1 MSKIRI
7 SNCQRRL
14 RRDSTKLPHPPYPQ
28 AGERT
33 IIHRFGYYVWNPVK
47 HCQAKKKQAICNYL
61 YCIVAN
67 EPPRGVLGKD
77 VAQSM
82 LVQSLSQ
89 VNEKSKVWETW
100 ENTLSR
106 VLYSEK
112 NLAAKCHHQTDC
124 TPHCYNIADLD
135 PF

>member
-47 HCQAKKKQAICNYL
+47 HCQAKKNRQYVIIYIVLLQTSHHEVYL
-61 YCIVAN
+61 G
-67 EPPRGVLGKD
+67 R
-77 VAQSM
+77 M
-82 LVQSLSQ
+82 
-89 VNEKSKVWETW
+89 
-100 ENTLSR
+100 
-106 VLYSEK
+106 
-112 NLAAKCHHQTDC
+112 
-124 TPHCYNIADLD
+124 
-135 PF
+135 